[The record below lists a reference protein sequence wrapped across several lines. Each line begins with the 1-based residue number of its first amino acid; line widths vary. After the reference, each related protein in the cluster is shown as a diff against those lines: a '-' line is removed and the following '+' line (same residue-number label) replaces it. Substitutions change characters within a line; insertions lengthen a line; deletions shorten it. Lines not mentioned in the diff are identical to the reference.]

1 MKTEMY
7 HISIST
13 SPDPRRL
20 TGLPAGTASTAR
32 TVGCGR
38 VTKWAIAPAAVTMR
52 QRREGTPTSARSAS
66 PLVALSP
73 LPLISSC
80 KLMQSLWRKSDLTIA
95 ACCCGAGLG
104 TPNRGVEGGKLLST
118 GEAGE
123 YNFIYDPEWFYSSD
137 TARHP

>member
-1 MKTEMY
+1 MGHRPGGRDDEAAPGG
-7 HISIST
+7 HADFCALRLAAGGAFPST
-13 SPDPRRL
+13 SHF
-20 TGLPAGTASTAR
+20 
-32 TVGCGR
+32 
-38 VTKWAIAPAAVTMR
+38 
-52 QRREGTPTSARSAS
+52 
-66 PLVALSP
+66 
-73 LPLISSC
+73 LIC

-137 TARHP
+137 TARHR